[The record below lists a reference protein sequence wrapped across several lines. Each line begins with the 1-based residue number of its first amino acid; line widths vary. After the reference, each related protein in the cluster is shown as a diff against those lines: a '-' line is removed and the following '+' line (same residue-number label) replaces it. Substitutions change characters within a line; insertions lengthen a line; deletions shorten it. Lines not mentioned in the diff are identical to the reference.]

1 MKRLLSKYLKV
12 IDWYIINKYLGTFV
26 FTLALFSVI
35 TVVFDIAEHIDN
47 FLKSHATLKDIAFKY
62 YAGFIPFYLNL
73 LEPLINFLAVI
84 LFTAKMANQTEIVPI
99 LSSKASFSRF
109 LRPYFVAATVIF
121 IVSLFA
127 NIYLIPYT
135 NRLKVDF
142 ENSHFTD
149 GSDPAKSEVHM
160 QLDKN
165 TFVFVKSFDNPSKTG
180 FEFIMEK
187 FKGDVMTE
195 KWVAQNI
202 AYDSVKRKWTIKT
215 YSIRRINGLK
225 ETMQWHG
232 TSKDTTL
239 DMRPEDFEIRDN
251 AYSAMPM
258 KVLNK
263 NIEKA
268 KLRGTGEL
276 KDMEFE
282 KYNRF
287 VYPLS
292 TYVLTLIGVSMSSRK
307 VRGGIGLPL
316 GIGILLC
323 FTYIVVERFALVFSV
338 KGGAPPLLSVFVP
351 NVLFGILGYY
361 LLLKA
366 PK

>member
-1 MKRLLSKYLKV
+1 MKALLDKYLKV
-12 IDWYIINKYLGTFV
+12 IDWYIIRKYLGTFV
-26 FTLALFSVI
+26 FTLAIFTVI

-47 FLKSHATLKDIAFKY
+47 FLKSGATLKDIAFQY

-73 LEPLINFLAVI
+73 LEPLINFIAII

-99 LSSKASFSRF
+99 LCSKASFSRF
-109 LRPYFVAATVIF
+109 LRPYFISATLIF
-121 IVSLFA
+121 IISLVA
-127 NIYLIPYT
+127 NVFIIPHT

-142 ENSHFTD
+142 ENSHFGD
-149 GSDPAKSEVHM
+149 NNDPSKSEVHM
-160 QLDKN
+160 QLDKH
-165 TFVFVKSFDNPSKTG
+165 TFVYVKSFDKQAKTG

-187 FKGDVMTE
+187 FNGDVMTD
-195 KWVAQNI
+195 KLVAQSI
-202 AYDSVKRKWTIKT
+202 SYDSVKKKWSIKT
-215 YSIRRINGLK
+215 FTDRHINGMK
-225 ETMQWHG
+225 ESMVWHG
-232 TSKDTTL
+232 NSKDTVL
-239 DMRPEDFEIRDN
+239 DMKPEDFEIRDN
-251 AYSAMPM
+251 AYSAMSM
-258 KVLNK
+258 SVLNK

-276 KDMEFE
+276 MDMEYE

-292 TYVLTLIGVSMSSRK
+292 TYVLMIIGVSMSSRK

-316 GIGILLC
+316 GLGILLC
-323 FTYIVVERFALVFSV
+323 FAYIVVERFALVFST
-338 KGGAPPLLSVFVP
+338 KGGAPALISVFVP
-351 NVLFGILGYY
+351 NVIFGIFGYY

>member
-1 MKRLLSKYLKV
+1 MKAWLDRYLKV
-12 IDWYIINKYLGTFV
+12 IDWYIIRKYLGTFV
-26 FTLALFSVI
+26 FTLAIFTVI

-47 FLKSHATLKDIAFKY
+47 FLKSGATLKDIAFQY

-73 LEPLINFLAVI
+73 LEPLINFIAII

-99 LSSKASFSRF
+99 LCSKASFTRF
-109 LRPYFVAATVIF
+109 LRPYVVSATLIF
-121 IVSLFA
+121 IISLVA
-127 NIYLIPYT
+127 NVYIIPYT

-142 ENSHFTD
+142 ENTHFGD
-149 GSDPAKSEVHM
+149 NNDPSKSEVHM
-160 QLDKN
+160 QLDKH
-165 TFVFVKSFDNPSKTG
+165 TFVYVKSFDKQAKTG

-187 FKGDVMTE
+187 FNGDVMTD
-195 KWVAQNI
+195 KLVAQSI
-202 AYDSVKRKWTIKT
+202 SYDSVKRKWSIKT
-215 YSIRRINGLK
+215 FTDRHINGMK
-225 ETMQWHG
+225 ESMMWHG
-232 TSKDTTL
+232 SSKDTVL
-239 DMRPEDFEIRDN
+239 DMKPEDFEIRDN
-251 AYSAMPM
+251 AYSAMSM
-258 KVLNK
+258 SILNK

-276 KDMEFE
+276 MDMEYE

-292 TYVLTLIGVSMSSRK
+292 TYVLMIIGVSMSSRK

-316 GIGILLC
+316 GLGILLC
-323 FTYIVVERFALVFSV
+323 FAYIVVERFALVFST
-338 KGGAPPLLSVFVP
+338 KGGAPALISVFVP
-351 NVLFGILGYY
+351 NIIFGIFGYY

>member
-1 MKRLLSKYLKV
+1 MKRLFSKYLKV

-26 FTLALFSVI
+26 FTLGIFTVI

-47 FLKSHATLKDIAFKY
+47 FLKSGASLHDIAFKY

-73 LEPLINFLAVI
+73 LEPLINFIAVI
-84 LFTAKMANQTEIVPI
+84 LFTARMANQTEIVPI
-99 LSSKASFSRF
+99 LSSKASFARF
-109 LRPYFVAATVIF
+109 LRPYFVSASLIF
-121 IVSLFA
+121 VVSLFA
-127 NIYLIPYT
+127 NVYLIPFT

-142 ENSHFTD
+142 ENKNFSD
-149 GSDPAKSEVHM
+149 GSDPSKSEVHM
-160 QLDKN
+160 QLDKH
-165 TFVFVKSFDNPSKTG
+165 TFVFVKSFDNSTKTG

-187 FKGDVMTE
+187 FNGDTMTE

-202 AYDSVKRKWTIKT
+202 SYDSLKRKWTLKN
-215 YSIRRINGLK
+215 YSLRRINGLK
-225 ETMQWHG
+225 ESMIWHG
-232 TSKDTTL
+232 AAKDTTL
-239 DMRPEDFEIRDN
+239 DMKPVDFEIRDN
-251 AYSAMPM
+251 AYSAMSTQL
-258 KVLNK
+258 LNK

-276 KDMEFE
+276 MDMEFE

-292 TYVLTLIGVSMSSRK
+292 TFVLTLIGVSMSSRK

-323 FTYIVVERFALVFSV
+323 FAYIVVERFALVFST
-338 KGGAPPLLSVFVP
+338 KGGAPALLSVFVP
-351 NVLFGILGYY
+351 NVLFGILGYV